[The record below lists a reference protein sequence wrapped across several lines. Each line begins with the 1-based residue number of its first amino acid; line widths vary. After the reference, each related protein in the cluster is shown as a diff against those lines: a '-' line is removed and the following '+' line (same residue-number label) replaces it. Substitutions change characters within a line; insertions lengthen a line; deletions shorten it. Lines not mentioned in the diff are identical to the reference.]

1 MSDQEAAG
9 SIKTWAEDDKP
20 REKLESKG
28 PAALSDAELLAI
40 LINTGTRSRSAID
53 LARDVLK
60 LAGGN
65 WHEMGRLG
73 IKALQ
78 AVKGIGPA
86 KAITLAAA
94 LEIGRRRQMGAALER
109 KTVKGSA
116 EVAEVVVPLL
126 RDFDVEKFLVLYLNQ
141 AQRVLSHEIIS
152 QGGISGTVADIRVVL
167 KGALL
172 LGAPRII
179 VAHNHPSGN
188 LQPSDAD
195 RRLTQQLK
203 AAAAYMDIVLLDHL
217 IVAGP
222 AYYSFADEGIL

>member
-1 MSDQEAAG
+1 MSDQNAAG
-9 SIKTWAEDDKP
+9 SIKMWAEDDRP
-20 REKLESKG
+20 REKLQLKG
-28 PAALSDAELLAI
+28 AAALSDAELLAI
-40 LINTGTRSRSAID
+40 LINTGTAKSSALD
-53 LARDVLK
+53 LARDVLA
-60 LAGGN
+60 LAQGN
-65 WHEMGRLG
+65 LHELGRLG
-73 IKALQ
+73 LPAMCG
-78 AVKGIGPA
+78 VKGIGPA

-94 LEIGRRRQMGAALER
+94 LELGRRRQMGAALER
-109 KTVKGSA
+109 PTLRGSA

-126 RDFDVEKFLVLYLNQ
+126 RDFEVEKFLVLYLNQ

-172 LGAPRII
+172 LGAPRLI

-217 IVAGP
+217 IVAGTG
-222 AYYSFADEGIL
+222 YYSFADEGIL